1 MGNSCCIHERIT
13 IELREEEEIS
23 LDLGTDC
30 VNVDPF
36 ENSDSKVVFFNEMSE
51 EVQVSPISSVLIQ

>member
-1 MGNSCCIHERIT
+1 MGNNCCVHEWID
-13 IELREEEEIS
+13 IELREEEVS

-51 EVQVSPISSVLIQ
+51 EVKVSPISSLLLQ